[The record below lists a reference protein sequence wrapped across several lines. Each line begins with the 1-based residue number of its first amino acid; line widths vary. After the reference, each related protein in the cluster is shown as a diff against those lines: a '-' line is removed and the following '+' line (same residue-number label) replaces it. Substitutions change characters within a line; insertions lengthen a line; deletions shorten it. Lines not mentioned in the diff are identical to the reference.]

1 MGRLIV
7 AVLQFMRKY
16 WKTIAGA
23 LGPILSVAVGWRLK
37 GSREKLKEERLDK
50 SELEKQLRLD
60 VEDAKDEGKSPASE
74 FTSHFGDSG

>member
-7 AVLQFMRKY
+7 AVFSFMMKN
-16 WKTIAGA
+16 WKSLIGV

-37 GSREKLKEERLDK
+37 GSRDKLKAERLDK
-50 SELEKQLRLD
+50 SELEKQLNLD
-60 VEDAKDEGKSPASE
+60 VEDAKNETKDAASE